1 MKKIFLWLAA
11 ALVLAIGLDL
21 LIGFVMD
28 RRIARGP
35 LPGDYESVEHVLLHS
50 DEELMVLGSSV
61 ALNSINTA
69 ALANS
74 LGLTAFNGGANGQAF
89 PFFLTMLKA
98 TLGTN
103 PNVRTVLLGIIEPN
117 LTDTGIGN
125 RYNLLAPYYRHGI
138 ADVDSNLEA
147 SAPFNK
153 IFLKSNA
160 YRLNNIWFRI
170 LLYHFM
176 SAGIKGENGF
186 VAKDVPSVFP
196 TMQTYQADT
205 TGFSDE
211 RLREFREFTRSCRE
225 RDVKLIVFLPP
236 IYSRSSLHPVAE
248 RLRQLASAEGFTL
261 WDDSMLP
268 PFDADSTLF
277 YDAHHINIDG
287 ARIYTDTVISRL
299 RRLDIK

>member
-1 MKKIFLWLAA
+1 MKKFFLWLAA
-11 ALVLAIGLDL
+11 ALVMAIGLDL

-69 ALANS
+69 ALADS

-89 PFFLTMLKA
+89 PFYLTMLKA
-98 TLGTN
+98 MLGTN

-117 LTDTGIGN
+117 LTDIGIGN

-138 ADVDSNLEA
+138 ADVDSHLEA
-147 SAPFNK
+147 AAPFNK

-211 RLREFREFTRSCRE
+211 RLREFLEFTRSCRE
-225 RDVKLIVFLPP
+225 RKVKLIVFLPP
-236 IYSRSSLHPVAE
+236 IYSRSSLHPVAD

-299 RRLDIK
+299 R